1 VSFWAAAT
9 WPSQE
14 GVEFTL
20 KGDIAGQGKKAQPT
34 WLYPF
39 SHKHQMS
46 KKDLRTLYEGAFDKL
61 LPRYISNTDIKDICK
76 DYNCNFDLV
85 SELWEGDVP
94 THVQLEKLLFLY
106 QKYLLSFK
114 NISEELATTAMFLF
128 GVTLTN
134 SLNTE
139 LHPKDYE
146 LLMKKTCI
154 QALINHFW
162 GRLSSDMKKSEF
174 ILDFLHDLRRANV
187 HVTF

>member
-1 VSFWAAAT
+1 
-9 WPSQE
+9 
-14 GVEFTL
+14 
-20 KGDIAGQGKKAQPT
+20 
-34 WLYPF
+34 
-39 SHKHQMS
+39 
-46 KKDLRTLYEGAFDKL
+46 
-61 LPRYISNTDIKDICK
+61 
-76 DYNCNFDLV
+76 
-85 SELWEGDVP
+85 
-94 THVQLEKLLFLY
+94 VQLEKLLFLY

-146 LLMKKTCI
+146 NLMKKTCI
-154 QALINHFW
+154 QALISHFW

-187 HVTF
+187 HVAF